1 MIYAGISKHEGIE
14 RAREVGSVDA
24 IVPAGGLRP
33 YLVDAVER
41 GLRQAGVTLSDAEE
55 AETAEAR

>member
-1 MIYAGISKHEGIE
+1 
-14 RAREVGSVDA
+14 EVGSVDV

-41 GLRQAGVTLSDAEE
+41 GLRQAGVTVEDTQEAQTADA
-55 AETAEAR
+55 R